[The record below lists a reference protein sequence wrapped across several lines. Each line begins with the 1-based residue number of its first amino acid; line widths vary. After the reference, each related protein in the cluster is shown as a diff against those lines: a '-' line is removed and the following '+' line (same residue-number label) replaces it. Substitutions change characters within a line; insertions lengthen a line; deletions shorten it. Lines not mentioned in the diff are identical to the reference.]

1 MGFVTFGECYKMVQD
16 QWDDLNRLLNEVRE
30 KMYSRIDSEPISWQF
45 DFAIASFRDKFNHL
59 KLIHSRINE
68 GIKNIK
74 IEMNNSK
81 RGDMFYGHSF
91 DTLSLDIEDF
101 FIHSRIL
108 MDRIT
113 NLVNFFLD
121 IKDSGHDSFEN
132 HRKFFLKS
140 ENNPWQIDEEYAKYI
155 REETSWFVDLRNA
168 RDDSIVHLHKKGKG
182 KSLALIKGKIQCCI
196 TGYSSDKDRDKLK
209 DLFEKNN
216 MPVPDLRAMTPVD
229 KALKILEN
237 NNRLEHKDNE
247 SKDNKRLSGIRQGIR
262 GELPDIDLL
271 LANILAFIEFFG
283 VHFLQK
289 LSQSDNTAEK

>member
-1 MGFVTFGECYKMVQD
+1 
-16 QWDDLNRLLNEVRE
+16 
-30 KMYSRIDSEPISWQF
+30 
-45 DFAIASFRDKFNHL
+45 
-59 KLIHSRINE
+59 
-68 GIKNIK
+68 
-74 IEMNNSK
+74 
-81 RGDMFYGHSF
+81 
-91 DTLSLDIEDF
+91 
-101 FIHSRIL
+101 

-140 ENNPWQIDEEYAKYI
+140 ENTPWQIDEEYAKYI
-155 REETSWFVDLRNA
+155 REETSWFLDLRNA

-182 KSLALIKGKIQCCI
+182 KSLALIKGKVQCCI

-209 DLFEKNN
+209 DIFEKYN
-216 MPVPDLRAMTPVD
+216 MPVPDLRAMAPVD

-237 NNRLEHKDNE
+237 NNRLKHKDKE

-262 GELPDIDLL
+262 GELPDIDSL

-283 VHFLQK
+283 AHFLQK
-289 LSQSDNTAEK
+289 LSQLDNTAEK